1 MDGRERLVL
10 AARGGPVDRQPVL
23 VWSES
28 PGHEADGIV
37 VSLAGLADAL
47 RTHPDQLVLAE
58 VVSPFGLAKRLGV
71 DLNEV
76 LRDDPAKGEAM
87 LTQFAAEVRED
98 MSLALERGADGIY
111 YRLDG
116 AYPDASSPMQYGGH
130 YLEVDRSLLT
140 EIRDARLNILF
151 VEGGEETYYDCLTDL
166 PAHAFAWDLKQS
178 GVSVEAMRTMRP
190 GAVAVPSK
198 EADILLLPSFDADPR
213 VAP

>member
-1 MDGRERLVL
+1 MDGQERLVL

-37 VSLAGLADAL
+37 VSLAGLVDAL

-58 VVSPFGLAKRLGV
+58 IVSPFGLAKRLGV

-87 LTQFAAEVRED
+87 LTHYASEVKED
-98 MSLALERGADGIY
+98 IALALERGADGVF

-116 AYPDASSPMQYGGH
+116 AYPDASSPMEYGGH
-130 YLEVDRSLLT
+130 YLEIDRALLS
-140 EIRDARLNILF
+140 EIGDARLNVLF

-166 PAHAFAWDLKQS
+166 PAHVFAWDMKQS
-178 GVSVEAMRTMRP
+178 GVSVETMRTMRP
-190 GAVAVPSK
+190 GAIAAPSQD
-198 EADILLLPSFDADPR
+198 ADVLLLQSFDAGPE
-213 VAP
+213 

>member
-10 AARGGPVDRQPVL
+10 ASRGGPVDRQPVL

-37 VSLAGLADAL
+37 VSLAGLADSI

-58 VVSPFGLAKRLGV
+58 IVSPFGLAKRLGV

-76 LRDDPAKGEAM
+76 LRDDPAKGEE
-87 LTQFAAEVRED
+87 LLSKFATEVKEN
-98 MSLALERGADGIY
+98 MASALEGGADGVF

-130 YLEVDRSLLT
+130 YLEVDRALLT
-140 EIRDARLNILF
+140 EVRDARLNVLF

-190 GAVAVPSK
+190 GALAGRYK
-198 EADILLLPSFDADPR
+198 DADILLLQSFDAEPE
-213 VAP
+213 